1 MNEDLGE
8 AGGKSEAD
16 EGEEDDED
24 EDNGD
29 DARVPGEAM
38 EGIGKGKERAQQPLT
53 SVGDGLLPELKGE
66 CGDDGAK
73 VRFIRHNGVVCFE
86 TRGGKL
92 AEMREKDWGWTE
104 YKGRQMLVY
113 RVGKTVYITD
123 DLHGA
128 EITWLDYLGHGI
140 AGIVF
145 KVTVGVEPLDTG
157 RVPRFWRARRPKAR
171 PRPNGDGF
179 IQDEWPFEDECHN
192 VALLEKLKWLNHH
205 HGRRRRGPAA
215 PHPATAPKT
224 PHDNAA
230 NLRGF
235 NDEARDSPLPA
246 PPLHS
251 DDPIPMPPVPA
262 LAECYGRTIVR
273 RDATPRV
280 RPAVSDYVDADA
292 DWHWALVYE
301 LVPGAPQDLAVGQ
314 AASGFLLRPWGLPW
328 RRTSRTTGAAA
339 VG

>member
-123 DLHGA
+123 DL
-128 EITWLDYLGHGI
+128 Y
-140 AGIVF
+140 
-145 KVTVGVEPLDTG
+145 
-157 RVPRFWRARRPKAR
+157 
-171 PRPNGDGF
+171 
-179 IQDEWPFEDECHN
+179 
-192 VALLEKLKWLNHH
+192 VAD
-205 HGRRRRGPAA
+205 R
-215 PHPATAPKT
+215 
-224 PHDNAA
+224 
-230 NLRGF
+230 
-235 NDEARDSPLPA
+235 
-246 PPLHS
+246 
-251 DDPIPMPPVPA
+251 
-262 LAECYGRTIVR
+262 
-273 RDATPRV
+273 
-280 RPAVSDYVDADA
+280 
-292 DWHWALVYE
+292 
-301 LVPGAPQDLAVGQ
+301 
-314 AASGFLLRPWGLPW
+314 
-328 RRTSRTTGAAA
+328 
-339 VG
+339 